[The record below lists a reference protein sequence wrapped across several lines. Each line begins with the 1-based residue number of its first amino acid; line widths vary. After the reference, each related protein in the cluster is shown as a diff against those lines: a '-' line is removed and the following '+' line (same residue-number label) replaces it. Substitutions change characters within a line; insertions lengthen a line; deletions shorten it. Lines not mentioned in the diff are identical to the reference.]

1 MNREN
6 TGISQRTTNEQLVKL
21 LDAYQSAVNEAAIV
35 SITDADGIII
45 YANKNFTEISGYTA
59 DELMGSSHRIV
70 NSGYHDAHFFKDL
83 WQTISTGKS
92 WRGQIKNKAKNG
104 SYYWVDT
111 VITPV
116 KDDNNKIIQY
126 LSIRNLIT
134 AQKENEQAL
143 QQAGNLLKRRKQQ
156 LKDAQQLAKMGSWY
170 LDIAHQILDWS
181 EETYRIFEIPTDT
194 PISHDFFISCVP
206 AAFREDVRNS
216 WTEALKTGIYLKE
229 HPINTASGIK
239 WVFEHAHF
247 ELDEYGN
254 LKTAIGTVQD
264 ITEKKVTEDQVKRSE
279 KLYRQL
285 FENNA
290 FAVGIVDKETMR
302 FLEVNETAVKLY
314 GYSKEEFKQ
323 LTAYD
328 IRVSNEHSDLTELL
342 KADKYAGNISIRTH
356 RKKNGELIL
365 IEPQVTEIM
374 YEDRAVFLITI
385 NDVTEKIKI
394 EEAYAKTNERH
405 RRETA
410 RARLEAQ
417 EKSRS
422 EIGRELHDNINQML
436 VASTLFLKRAQIVP
450 EETKDLMKTGIS
462 IIDDTIEEIRKL
474 SSSFVPPSLK
484 LVSLE
489 EAIKHLAKKFA
500 LNNTAVEFDIDFN
513 ESQLDE
519 GHKINLYR
527 IVQEQFSNIIK
538 YAQASMVWLKL
549 KKENDLLTL
558 EIRDNG
564 LGFDPSKTSGGI
576 GLSNIVYRAE
586 AYNGKAVIDSAPGKG
601 SRISILFFNQP

>member
-1 MNREN
+1 M
-6 TGISQRTTNEQLVKL
+6 GLSQHTTNEQLIKL

-35 SITDADGIII
+35 SITDTDGMII

-59 DELMGSSHRIV
+59 DELMGSNHRII
-70 NSGYHDAHFFKDL
+70 NSGYHEVQFFKDL
-83 WQTISTGKS
+83 WQTISAGKS
-92 WRGQIKNKAKNG
+92 WRGQIKNKTKNG

-111 VITPV
+111 VITPI
-116 KDDNNKIIQY
+116 KDDNGKIIQY

-134 AQKENEQAL
+134 TQKETELAL
-143 QQAGNLLKRRKQQ
+143 KQTSNLLKRRKQQ

-170 LDIAHQILDWS
+170 LDIPNQILDWS

-206 AAFREDVRNS
+206 AAFQEDVRNS
-216 WTEALKTGIYLKE
+216 WTEALKTGTYLKE
-229 HPINTASGIK
+229 HPINTTSGIK

-247 ELDEYGN
+247 ELDENGN

-264 ITEKKVTEDQVKRSE
+264 ITEKKVTEDQLKRSE

-285 FENNA
+285 FENNVS
-290 FAVGIVDKETMR
+290 AVGIVDKESMR

-328 IRVSNEHSDLTELL
+328 IRVSKEHSELTDLL
-342 KADKYAGNISIRTH
+342 KTGNYAGNISIRSH
-356 RKKNGELIL
+356 RKKNGEILL
-365 IEPQVTEIM
+365 IEPQVTEII
-374 YEDRAVFLITI
+374 YEDKPVFLITI
-385 NDVTEKIKI
+385 NDVTERIKI
-394 EEAYAKTNERH
+394 EDEFAKTNERH

-436 VASTLFLKRAQIVP
+436 VASTLFLKRALIVP
-450 EETKDLMKTGIS
+450 DETTELMKTGIS

-489 EAIKHLAKKFA
+489 EAIKHLAKKFT
-500 LNNTAVEFDIDFN
+500 LTNTNVEFDIDFN
-513 ESQLDE
+513 ESELNE

-538 YAQASMVWLKL
+538 YAHASTVWVKL
-549 KKENDLLTL
+549 KKENELLTL

-601 SRISILFFNQP
+601 CIISILFFNQP